1 MRRKLAYSNPVLA
14 NTIAKL
20 GRLPQGDWH
29 VSKTGGKLFVGN
41 IDWKRYAFLNEMT
54 DEAEFHLDKATSMLV
69 QAQDKTTCMDIA
81 IESKPAYDI
90 FVLGGGASELLHR
103 ADRAVRDS
111 GRWCGASRL
120 VLVLNGGWRHE
131 TREPMQRSELRAE
144 DTNMGFHGYSCRH
157 TGCQALEIQHPERVV
172 AYSTENVR
180 LSAVGADACKR
191 MDLHNRGE
199 LGLALQV
206 VRWSDG
212 RGHIQGES
220 ECRRHQGATR
230 SVGGHANRHVLH
242 RVERVADFAGGWRSY
257 LRRRYRPLLAL
268 SLGVAA

>member
-1 MRRKLAYSNPVLA
+1 MRRKLAYSTPVLT
-14 NTIAKL
+14 NSTAKL
-20 GRLPQGDWH
+20 GSLPQGDWH
-29 VSKTGGKLFVGN
+29 VSKTGGKLFVGDTN
-41 IDWKRYAFLNEMT
+41 WNRYATLGETVN
-54 DEAEFHLDKATSMLV
+54 EAEFRLDKTTDMLI
-69 QAQDKTTCMDIA
+69 QAQDGTTCRDIA

-157 TGCQALEIQHPERVV
+157 TGCQALEIQHPERVG

-220 ECRRHQGATR
+220 EYRRHQGAIR

-268 SLGVAA
+268 GLGVAA